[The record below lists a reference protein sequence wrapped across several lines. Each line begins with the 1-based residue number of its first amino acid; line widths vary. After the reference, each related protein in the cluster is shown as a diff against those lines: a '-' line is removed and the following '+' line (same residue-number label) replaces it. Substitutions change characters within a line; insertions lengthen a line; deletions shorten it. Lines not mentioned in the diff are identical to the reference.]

1 MIQGSNDV
9 YYTPVDGYAVST
21 FAAGI
26 ISGGDGG
33 SEVITSGVRFLW
45 RYDPTNPHSSPS
57 GFTGQGWFEN
67 KPNTPITV
75 AQSSGLMLQDILEE
89 FAAEKRTH
97 LNDVFVY
104 WQNFITENSGID
116 YITPFQGMIGI
127 QNPPCWSN
135 ITG

>member
-1 MIQGSNDV
+1 MITGSNDV

-21 FAAGI
+21 FADGI

-45 RYDPTNPHSSPS
+45 IYNPDYPYQKPS

-67 KPNTPITV
+67 EPNTPITIA
-75 AQSSGLMLQDILEE
+75 AQSGLTLQTILDE
-89 FAAEKRTH
+89 FANDRRTH
-97 LNDVFVY
+97 LNDVFGY
-104 WQNFITENSGID
+104 WQTFIRSNSGTD

-127 QNPPCWSN
+127 QTPSCWIN